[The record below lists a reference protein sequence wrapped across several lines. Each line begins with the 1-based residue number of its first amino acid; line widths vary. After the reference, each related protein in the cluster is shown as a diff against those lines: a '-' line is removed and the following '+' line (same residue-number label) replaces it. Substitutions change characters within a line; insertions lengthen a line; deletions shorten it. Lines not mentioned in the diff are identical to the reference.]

1 MRVALWTL
9 FDGRMSVQDG
19 VLSDGELNDFQVHC
33 FAVPLQ
39 PEELSG
45 VKTVVLKGLQEVKP
59 SPPVMRC
66 SLTSAWLDAVP
77 VKRDLRMPSERA
89 HIHAAPLNLGSGP

>member
-1 MRVALWTL
+1 MEMRCGHCLSSEMA
-9 FDGRMSVQDG
+9 VQDG

-45 VKTVVLKGLQEVKP
+45 VKTVVLKGMREV
-59 SPPVMRC
+59 S
-66 SLTSAWLDAVP
+66 SAIDVLAT
-77 VKRDLRMPSERA
+77 LHS
-89 HIHAAPLNLGSGP
+89 HAAPAEQPEEVSGVRHRSSKGCER